1 MYNSRQRTNNLTGG
15 GCKMVLEH
23 VLKVFNIL
31 DNPKVKALEVK
42 ELFGEVGC
50 KDVSIKS
57 IEGEYGN
64 VEFIKIVLPG
74 LNGKAKGGTSP
85 TINLVGQLG
94 GIGAYPTM
102 KGFVSDGDGALS
114 ALAAGLKIA
123 EMQSRECYFEGDVV
137 VTTHICNTAPITPR
151 EPVPFLGLPL
161 PVNILLKNIVDLEAD
176 AVLSIDTT
184 KGNRILNQRGFAIT
198 PTVKEGY
205 ILKVSDDLLDIMS
218 TTTGLLPTVIAI
230 STQDIT
236 SYKNNLYHINSIMQP
251 STVTDSPV
259 VGIAITTQTSVA
271 GSATGATNFVDI
283 EMATRFC
290 IEVAKY
296 YGSGQCKLYDDKE
309 FQKLVSLYGSLK
321 HLQK

>member
-1 MYNSRQRTNNLTGG
+1 
-15 GCKMVLEH
+15 MVLKH
-23 VLKVFNIL
+23 VLKVFDIL

-42 ELFGEVGC
+42 KLFDEVGC
-50 KDVSIKS
+50 TNVSIKA
-57 IEGEYGN
+57 IEGEYGD
-64 VEFIKIVLPG
+64 VEFIKIILPG
-74 LNGKAKGGTSP
+74 LKGKVKGGTSP

-114 ALAAGLKIA
+114 VLTAALKIA
-123 EMQSRECYFEGDVV
+123 EMQSRGCYFEGDVV

-161 PVNILLKNIVDLEAD
+161 PVDVLLKNIVDSEAD
-176 AVLSIDTT
+176 AVLSVDTT

-218 TTTGLLPTVIAI
+218 TTTGLPPAVIAI

-236 SYKNNLYHINSIMQP
+236 SYNNNLYHINSIMQP
-251 STVTDSPV
+251 STITDSPV
-259 VGIAITTQTSVA
+259 VGVAITTQTSVA
-271 GSATGATNFVDI
+271 GSATGATNFADI
-283 EMATRFC
+283 EMVSRFC
-290 IEVAKY
+290 VEVAKY
-296 YGSGQCKLYDDKE
+296 YGCGKCKLYDNQEYK
-309 FQKLVSLYGSLK
+309 KLISLYGSLK
-321 HLQK
+321 HLQKIDL